1 MNTKDDGQ
9 NAVESKLIAREEL
22 IYNLTEDLLV
32 LLEDK
37 GVTKA
42 ELAKKLGKS
51 RSYVTQ
57 LLSGNRNMTLG
68 TLSDICYELRAKP
81 VVRILPNGAKV
92 LAYEQEPTWQEA
104 QLPEIVNVSNSVVS
118 FYEVKETIEYHRLSE
133 AVGC

>member
-1 MNTKDDGQ
+1 MNTKEDEQ

-57 LLSGNRNMTLG
+57 LLSGSRNMTLG
-68 TLSDICYELRAKP
+68 TLSDICYELNAKP
-81 VVRILPNGAKV
+81 VVRILPNGAKL

-104 QLPEIVNVSNSVVS
+104 QLPQIKNISSNVVS
-118 FYEVKETIEYHRLSE
+118 LYEADEAIVYQNFSE
-133 AVGC
+133 AAGC

>member
-1 MNTKDDGQ
+1 MNTKHDD
-9 NAVESKLIAREEL
+9 NRAEKKLISREEL

-57 LLSGNRNMTLG
+57 LLSGSRNMTLG
-68 TLSDICYELRAKP
+68 TLSDICYELSAKP

-92 LAYEQEPTWQEA
+92 LAYEQEPTWQET
-104 QLPEIVNVSNSVVS
+104 QPPEIVNISSKVVS
-118 FYEVKETIEYHRLSE
+118 FYEMQEAIEYHRLSE